1 MCPVGINNK
10 QSHAAANP
18 KNKYN
23 CCPELAPQR
32 TTIVFFPLFLHPDC
46 AVTVII
52 HHQQGI
58 YNQSAS

>member
-23 CCPELAPQR
+23 CCPALAPQR
-32 TTIVFFPLFLHPDC
+32 TTIVFFPLFVILI

>member
-18 KNKYN
+18 KIGI
-23 CCPELAPQR
+23 
-32 TTIVFFPLFLHPDC
+32 IVALHWLPSVLRLFSFRFCILI

>member
-23 CCPELAPQR
+23 CCPALA
-32 TTIVFFPLFLHPDC
+32 TAYYDCFLSAFC
-46 AVTVII
+46 ILIAVTVII

>member
-23 CCPELAPQR
+23 CCPALAPQR
-32 TTIVFFPLFLHPDC
+32 TTIVSFRFCILI